1 MPHAVSMP
9 STGLQAL
16 ILCGPGSS
24 FPTFTSNP
32 DESPKALLPIA
43 NRPMVWYALDF
54 CYRTGIT
61 DINLIC
67 PPTASE
73 AISTA
78 LNTNPHLTALPLPRP
93 DILCPVDL
101 DQNTGTA
108 EILRLPEIRSII
120 TGDFVVLPCDLVC
133 ELGGDKLL
141 QSWMVKSA
149 SLTDTL
155 GTARLSNGHRSIHS
169 GALGVWYDTKAVAP
183 IKKEETDFIATTP
196 LPASPIT
203 PPKGSLFSNL
213 SKLVYS
219 MPTDSLKDLTEEK
232 NCLPVRHSL
241 LRAHSRVRMF
251 TTHRDAHIYIF
262 PRWVLDFVKDN
273 ERLESI
279 GEDVIGWWAKA
290 GWQSGLAAKLNL
302 ESACAQGRVEETKE
316 DEEGST
322 SPRDPSPN
330 NMPSLGNPVSGEG
343 AADATP
349 SIAVDDGSSANK
361 NAKSFQVPP
370 IVAYVHPGG
379 ATAPLIRR
387 VDTAQLLLAISL
399 QLAKLPSLEETG
411 GESPSPYAHAKK
423 IAYPEGVKSRTTI
436 TQKDSLI
443 AENVTVEEKTS
454 IKETVIGAGS
464 QINEGAKLSQC
475 LLMEGVVVG
484 KACKLTRC
492 IIGKRAVIG
501 DGSVLTDCEVQENL
515 LVEARTE
522 DKDNKLMSSEGL
534 EATEAEMEEVLQD
547 MEAEAEQAVMD

>member
-1 MPHAVSMP
+1 MP

-61 DINLIC
+61 DINLVC

-93 DILCPVDL
+93 DILSPVDL

-108 EILRLPEIRSII
+108 EILRLPEIRKII

-149 SLTDTL
+149 SLTDML
-155 GTARLSNGHRSIHS
+155 GTARLSNGHRSVHS

-183 IKKEETDFIATTP
+183 VKKEETDFIATAP
-196 LPASPIT
+196 LPSSPIT
-203 PPKGSLFSNL
+203 PSKGSLFSNL

-219 MPTDSLKDLTEEK
+219 MPTDSLKDLTEDK
-232 NCLPVRHSL
+232 NSLPIRHSL

-279 GEDVIGWWAKA
+279 GEDVVGWWAKA
-290 GWQSGLAAKLNL
+290 GWQSGLAEKLNL
-302 ESACAQGRVEETKE
+302 ESACAQGRVEETAE
-316 DEEGST
+316 DQDQRRGSPSGVSTPENVQQEWNRDETAET
-322 SPRDPSPN
+322 S
-330 NMPSLGNPVSGEG
+330 V
-343 AADATP
+343 P
-349 SIAVDDGSSANK
+349 SIAVDDETSATEK
-361 NAKSFQVPP
+361 SKSFQVPP
-370 IVAYVHPGG
+370 IIAYVHPGG
-379 ATAPLIRR
+379 SSAPLIRR

-423 IAYPEGVKSRTTI
+423 IAYPEGVKARTTI

-501 DGSVLTDCEVQENL
+501 DGSVLTDCEIQENL

-547 MEAEAEQAVMD
+547 MEDDAEQAVMD